1 MTHCLAGQCHAS
13 RASAMPRDRSLEL
26 RVIGSARRRAEV
38 YDEDGN
44 RLHPEISEEFSE
56 DFAAEHGHGH
66 DLSGEMD
73 EGEDDH
79 GEVYGDHTEVRTA
92 PLLSPPAVS
101 LRSVHLREGCYLR
114 AQWSQG
120 TPPATDRPTYP
131 AVG

>member
-1 MTHCLAGQCHAS
+1 
-13 RASAMPRDRSLEL
+13 MPRDRSLEL

-101 LRSVHLREGCYLR
+101 GACTGRVLR
-114 AQWSQG
+114 AQWSQR
-120 TPPATDRPTYP
+120 TRPATDLPIPR
-131 AVG
+131 

>member
-13 RASAMPRDRSLEL
+13 RASAMPHDRSLEL

-56 DFAAEHGHGH
+56 DFAAEHGHVH

-92 PLLSPPAVS
+92 PLLSLIAGGLSPERA
-101 LRSVHLREGCYLR
+101 REGCYLR
-114 AQWSQG
+114 AQWSQR
-120 TPPATDRPTYP
+120 TRPATDLPIPR
-131 AVG
+131 

>member
-1 MTHCLAGQCHAS
+1 MPHGPVPCLATARWS
-13 RASAMPRDRSLEL
+13 FALSVLPL
-26 RVIGSARRRAEV
+26 RCRAEV

-92 PLLSPPAVS
+92 PLLSLIAGGLSPERAPTGRVLPTRAVVTAYS
-101 LRSVHLREGCYLR
+101 ACY
-114 AQWSQG
+114 
-120 TPPATDRPTYP
+120 RPTYP
-131 AVG
+131 AVGRLQAT